1 MKAQILLTPA
11 GAKHL
16 IAKAIIKKLNFNQR
30 IYIAY
35 GSTNMY
41 ILYHLGFKVENA
53 YIAGCNYNYMLN
65 VNENRSEPVVLTNG
79 KISKT
84 KDFKIKAGDVFIKG
98 ANALWY
104 ENGIKQAAVLAAD
117 KNGGTFGNL
126 YIKAA
131 ARGAEIIIPV
141 GHEKLIPF
149 YYPATQNVDYA
160 TGNKVALL
168 RFFTGI
174 VYTEIEAFKDLFEL
188 KANIIASGGV
198 LDTQGAVV
206 FEVEGEKV
214 KEALAFSFKYN
225 DLIIE
230 TLL

>member
-16 IAKAIIKKLNFNQR
+16 IGKALSKKLDLTKR

-35 GSTNMY
+35 GSTNIY
-41 ILYHLGFKVENA
+41 LLYHLGIEVNN
-53 YIAGCNYNYMLN
+53 YIAGCNYKHVLN
-65 VNENRSEPVVLTNG
+65 VNENRPKPIVLENG
-79 KISKT
+79 KKIDISEF
-84 KDFKIKAGDVFIKG
+84 DIKSEDIFVKG

-104 ENGIKQAAVLAAD
+104 EDKVKYAGVLAAD
-117 KNGGTFGNL
+117 KNGGTFGNF

-131 ARGAEIIIPV
+131 VRGANIIIPV

-149 YYPATQNVDYA
+149 YYPATQNVDFSM
-160 TGNKVALL
+160 GSKVALL
-168 RFFTGI
+168 RFFNGV
-174 VYTEIEAFKDLFEL
+174 VYTEIEAFRDLFDLE
-188 KANIIASGGV
+188 ANIIAAGGI

-214 KEALAFSFKYN
+214 KEAMDFAYKYN
-225 DLIIE
+225 SLILE
-230 TLL
+230 SLL

>member
-16 IAKAIIKKLNFNQR
+16 IGKALSKKLDLTKR

-35 GSTNMY
+35 GSTNIY
-41 ILYHLGFKVENA
+41 LLYHLGIEVNN
-53 YIAGCNYNYMLN
+53 YIAGCNYKHILN
-65 VNENRSEPVVLTNG
+65 VNENRPKPIVLENG
-79 KISKT
+79 K
-84 KDFKIKAGDVFIKG
+84 KIDIGEFDIKSEDIFVKG

-104 ENGIKQAAVLAAD
+104 EDKIKYAGVLAAD
-117 KNGGTFGNL
+117 KNGGTFGNF

-131 ARGAEIIIPV
+131 VRGANIIIPV

-149 YYPATQNVDYA
+149 YYPATQNVDFSM
-160 TGNKVALL
+160 GSKVALL
-168 RFFTGI
+168 RFFNGV
-174 VYTEIEAFKDLFEL
+174 VYTEIEAFRDLFDLE
-188 KANIIASGGV
+188 ANIIAAGGI

-214 KEALAFSFKYN
+214 KEAMDFAYRYN
-225 DLIIE
+225 SLILE
-230 TLL
+230 SLL